1 MTTSIKLY
9 GSKAERFEQIKAALT
24 EQLGYEPSNPEV
36 VGLLMA
42 SFDED
47 DVTWSRR
54 HEGGSAEPRPSRD
67 VRRRHIH

>member
-9 GSKAERFEQIKAALT
+9 GSKAERFEQIKATLT

-47 DVTWSRR
+47 DGNWSRR
-54 HEGGSAEPRPSRD
+54 HGGSAKPQSSRD

>member
-42 SFDED
+42 SFDEG
-47 DVTWSRR
+47 DVAGSRR
-54 HEGGSAEPRPSRD
+54 HGSGSSTPRQSRD
-67 VRRRHIH
+67 VRRRHTH